1 MTLPVPV
8 TVTLFAPGKSNNSGI
23 FTALPNHD
31 VSAALPLSATVM
43 LVSDA
48 VKVGETISSPLFKTA
63 VVPAPHTAELSACAY
78 LYGSHTA
85 VTSNVPAPYSFAPG
99 AQAIRPK

>member
-1 MTLPVPV
+1 MLYA
-8 TVTLFAPGKSNNSGI
+8 AP
-23 FTALPNHD
+23 
-31 VSAALPLSATVM
+31 PLSATVM
-43 LVSDA
+43 PSTDA

-63 VVPAPHTAELSACAY
+63 VVPAPHEAVLSVCAY

-85 VTSNVPAPYSFAPG
+85 VISNVPAPYSFAPG